1 MQDNGH
7 ETGRTQMTEDL
18 ISLKRDAHGV
28 ATVTMNNPKKHNA
41 FDDQI
46 IAQLTSAFEKI
57 AADASVRVVILA
69 STGKSFSAGADLN
82 WMKRMADYSYE
93 ENLQDAQALANML
106 RTLNFI
112 PQPTIARV
120 QGAAFGGAV
129 GLVSCCDMAVG
140 SSDAL
145 FSLSEVKIGLIPAT
159 ISPYVVAAIGS
170 RASRRY
176 FTTAERFSSE
186 TALKLGLLSEICAP
200 DKLDETIYQLV
211 NALLENS
218 PGAVKAA
225 KSLVFDVAEQGINN
239 DGSSEPVFVMTSE
252 RIASIR
258 VSEEGREGLEAFL
271 EKRAPSW
278 KADNIRQTPEQ

>member
-1 MQDNGH
+1 
-7 ETGRTQMTEDL
+7 MTDDL
-18 ISLKRDAHGV
+18 ISLEQDAHGV
-28 ATVTMNNPKKHNA
+28 AIVTMNNPKKHNA
-41 FDDQI
+41 FDDKI
-46 IAQLTSAFEKI
+46 IAQLTRAFEKI
-57 AADASVRVVILA
+57 AADESLRVVILG

-82 WMKRMADYSYE
+82 WMKRMAEYSYE

-106 RTLNFI
+106 RTLNFM

-140 SSDAL
+140 STDAL

-186 TALKLGLLSEICAP
+186 TALSLGLLSEVCAP
-200 DKLDETIYQLV
+200 DKLDATINQLI

-225 KSLVFDVAEQGINN
+225 KSLVFDVAEQGISN
-239 DGSSEPVFVMTSE
+239 DGSSDPVFAMTSE
-252 RIASIR
+252 RIAAIR
-258 VSEEGREGLEAFL
+258 VSEQGREGLKAFL

-278 KADNIRQTPEQ
+278 KTDNDRETLEQ